1 MLLSRTVETIVIQDN
16 NGPDT
21 LIVWAVML
29 LLIFFLYLA
38 ATLIHD
44 INREEKI
51 ERLKKEREEKLKE
64 KQGDDIDI

>member
-21 LIVWAVML
+21 LMVWAVML
-29 LLIFFLYLA
+29 LLIFILYLA